1 MLGHARWAARPGQVR
16 RCAAPGPGPSQR
28 RKRARRKGRRRPSS
42 AEAMVLAGKRRG
54 IFSPLYFKILTR
66 LSPIVKEKRD
76 KSSPRRK
83 KKIPPVGR
91 WDRLFSRRSP
101 PFDKGGRCRYDKRYI
116 SCQKRPRVLP
126 FFAVA
131 KNPHKL
137 KGGPSRRANGG
148 GRSGA
153 ERAAPPFPWGKG
165 LSSPGK
171 RAGDGASLRR
181 GEGKMIAAPAGCR
194 RGRS

>member
-42 AEAMVLAGKRRG
+42 AEAIVLAGKRRG

-91 WDRLFSRRSP
+91 RDRLFSRRSP

-116 SCQKRPRVLP
+116 SCQKCPRSPL
-126 FFAVA
+126 FCRGE
-131 KNPHKL
+131 K
-137 KGGPSRRANGG
+137 STQI
-148 GRSGA
+148 
-153 ERAAPPFPWGKG
+153 EREPAPPRERGRETRCRTRRLPLF
-165 LSSPGK
+165 
-171 RAGDGASLRR
+171 R
-181 GEGKMIAAPAGCR
+181 GEGSLLPGKGAGAGETRSPPRRAAAEGAH
-194 RGRS
+194 RGG